1 MEVNAKRSKLA
12 LRWKSIW
19 RLRSQIPWQIS
30 LLLTC
35 FSFLLVLLWYIW
47 KSESAVGNVSQST
60 FFPTVSE
67 IVDGAVT
74 IFTDEDKKVWT
85 DIGTSAM
92 RVFTGF
98 LLAAVIAIPLGI
110 YMGSYRIWEAFLQPI
125 FEFIRYF
132 PVPALIPLLVAIYG
146 VDEES
151 KIILIFLGTF
161 FQLILMVADEVRRV
175 SEELVK
181 VAYTMGANSIE
192 VLFKVLLP
200 SALPGIFDAL
210 RLCHGWAWT
219 YVVVAEMIATN
230 EGLGIRIMKFARF
243 VQMPKVMTYLLIL
256 GMLGL
261 ILDLLFRYINQK
273 LFYWSKK

>member
-1 MEVNAKRSKLA
+1 MEVNAKRSKFA

-92 RVFTGF
+92 RVFSGF

-110 YMGSYRIWEAFLQPI
+110 YMGSYRIWEAFMQPI

-273 LFYWSKK
+273 LFHWSKK

>member
-1 MEVNAKRSKLA
+1 MEVNDKRSKLA

-110 YMGSYRIWEAFLQPI
+110 YMGSYRIWEAFVQPI

-273 LFYWSKK
+273 LFHWSKK

>member
-12 LRWKSIW
+12 LWWKSIW

-110 YMGSYRIWEAFLQPI
+110 YMGSYRIWEAFMQPI

-181 VAYTMGANSIE
+181 VAYTMGANSVE

-273 LFYWSKK
+273 LFHWSKK

>member
-30 LLLTC
+30 LLFTC
-35 FSFLLVLLWYIW
+35 FSFLLVLFWYIW

-110 YMGSYRIWEAFLQPI
+110 YMGSYRIWEAFMQPI

-273 LFYWSKK
+273 LFHWSKK

>member
-1 MEVNAKRSKLA
+1 MEVNDKRSKLA

-110 YMGSYRIWEAFLQPI
+110 YMGSYRIWEAFVQPI

-273 LFYWSKK
+273 IFHWSKK

>member
-85 DIGTSAM
+85 DIGASAM
-92 RVFTGF
+92 RVFSGF

-110 YMGSYRIWEAFLQPI
+110 YMGSYRIWEAFMQPI

-273 LFYWSKK
+273 LFHWSKK

>member
-273 LFYWSKK
+273 LFHWSKK

>member
-12 LRWKSIW
+12 SRWKSIW

-67 IVDGAVT
+67 IAEEAIT

-110 YMGSYRIWEAFLQPI
+110 YMGSYRIWEAFMQPI

-273 LFYWSKK
+273 LFHWSKK

>member
-12 LRWKSIW
+12 SRWKSIW

-110 YMGSYRIWEAFLQPI
+110 FMGSYRIWEAFMQPI

-273 LFYWSKK
+273 LFHWSKK

>member
-110 YMGSYRIWEAFLQPI
+110 YIGSYRIWEAFLQPI

-256 GMLGL
+256 GMLCL

-273 LFYWSKK
+273 LFHWSKK

>member
-1 MEVNAKRSKLA
+1 MEVNAKRSKFA

-67 IVDGAVT
+67 ILDGAVT

-110 YMGSYRIWEAFLQPI
+110 YMGSYRIWEAFMQPI

-273 LFYWSKK
+273 LFHWSKK

>member
-110 YMGSYRIWEAFLQPI
+110 YMGSYRIWEAFMQPI

-192 VLFKVLLP
+192 VLFKILLP

-273 LFYWSKK
+273 LFHWSKK

>member
-181 VAYTMGANSIE
+181 VAYTMGANSVE

-273 LFYWSKK
+273 LFHWSKK

>member
-92 RVFTGF
+92 RVFSGF

-110 YMGSYRIWEAFLQPI
+110 YMGSYRIWEAFMQPI

-161 FQLILMVADEVRRV
+161 FQLILMVAVEVRRV

-273 LFYWSKK
+273 LFHWSKK

>member
-1 MEVNAKRSKLA
+1 MEVNAKRGKLA

-110 YMGSYRIWEAFLQPI
+110 YIGSYRIWEAFLQPI

-256 GMLGL
+256 GMLCL

-273 LFYWSKK
+273 LFHWSKK

>member
-1 MEVNAKRSKLA
+1 MEVNDKRSKLA

-60 FFPTVSE
+60 FFPTISE

-74 IFTDEDKKVWT
+74 IFSDEDKKVWT

-110 YMGSYRIWEAFLQPI
+110 YMGSYRIWEAFMQPI

-192 VLFKVLLP
+192 ILFKVLLP

-273 LFYWSKK
+273 IFHWSKK

>member
-67 IVDGAVT
+67 IADGAVT

-110 YMGSYRIWEAFLQPI
+110 YMGSYRIWEAFMQPI

-273 LFYWSKK
+273 LFHWSKK

>member
-1 MEVNAKRSKLA
+1 
-12 LRWKSIW
+12 
-19 RLRSQIPWQIS
+19 
-30 LLLTC
+30 
-35 FSFLLVLLWYIW
+35 
-47 KSESAVGNVSQST
+47 
-60 FFPTVSE
+60 
-67 IVDGAVT
+67 
-74 IFTDEDKKVWT
+74 
-85 DIGTSAM
+85 
-92 RVFTGF
+92 
-98 LLAAVIAIPLGI
+98 
-110 YMGSYRIWEAFLQPI
+110 
-125 FEFIRYF
+125 
-132 PVPALIPLLVAIYG
+132 
-146 VDEES
+146 
-151 KIILIFLGTF
+151 
-161 FQLILMVADEVRRV
+161 MVADEVRRV

-273 LFYWSKK
+273 LFHWSKK

>member
-1 MEVNAKRSKLA
+1 MEVNAKRSKIA
-12 LRWKSIW
+12 LRWKSVW

-67 IVDGAVT
+67 ILDGAVT

-110 YMGSYRIWEAFLQPI
+110 YMGSYRIWEAFMQPI

-192 VLFKVLLP
+192 VLFKILLP

-273 LFYWSKK
+273 LFHWSKK

>member
-1 MEVNAKRSKLA
+1 MEVNDKRSKLA

-35 FSFLLVLLWYIW
+35 FSFLLILLWYIW

-98 LLAAVIAIPLGI
+98 LLAAVIAIPLGM
-110 YMGSYRIWEAFLQPI
+110 YMGSYRIWEAFMQPI

-273 LFYWSKK
+273 IFHWSKK

>member
-12 LRWKSIW
+12 SRWKSIW

-85 DIGTSAM
+85 DIGTSAI

-98 LLAAVIAIPLGI
+98 LLAAAIAIPLGI
-110 YMGSYRIWEAFLQPI
+110 YMGSYRIWEAFMQPI

-273 LFYWSKK
+273 LFHWSKK

>member
-12 LRWKSIW
+12 SRWKSIW

-110 YMGSYRIWEAFLQPI
+110 YMGSYRIWEAFMQPI

-273 LFYWSKK
+273 LFHWSKK

>member
-110 YMGSYRIWEAFLQPI
+110 YMGSYRIWEAFMQPI

-175 SEELVK
+175 YEELVK

-273 LFYWSKK
+273 LFHWSKK

>member
-67 IVDGAVT
+67 IAEGAVT

-92 RVFTGF
+92 RVFSGF
-98 LLAAVIAIPLGI
+98 LFAAVIAIPLGI
-110 YMGSYRIWEAFLQPI
+110 YMGSYRIWEAFMQPI

-273 LFYWSKK
+273 LFHWSKK

>member
-60 FFPTVSE
+60 FFTTVSE
-67 IVDGAVT
+67 IAEGAIT

-110 YMGSYRIWEAFLQPI
+110 YMGSYRIWEAFMQPI

-273 LFYWSKK
+273 LFHWSKK

>member
-67 IVDGAVT
+67 ILDGAVT

-92 RVFTGF
+92 RVFSGF

-110 YMGSYRIWEAFLQPI
+110 YMGSYRIWEAFMQPI

-192 VLFKVLLP
+192 VLFKILLP

-273 LFYWSKK
+273 LFHWSKK